1 MEDYLGNWE
10 LFKEAVLPIYICL
23 VEKLL
28 PLGKAMDTDGK
39 AAPLLK

>member
-23 VEKLL
+23 VNTKL
-28 PLGKAMDTDGK
+28 KTHIKDDTDVK
-39 AAPLLK
+39 AAP